1 MTKEN
6 NNYFIKG
13 KKDNWEV
20 VIGLEVHAQV
30 LSNSKLFSGSSTKFG
45 ANPNTQVSLI
55 DSAFPGML
63 PVINEECVKQAVR
76 TGLGL
81 NAKINKYSVF
91 DRKNY
96 FYADLPQGY
105 QISQYK
111 NPIVGEGKVL
121 LDMPNGSKEVGIER
135 LHLEQDA
142 GKSIHDMDPSSTY
155 VDLNRSGIA
164 LMEIV
169 SKPDLRSP
177 DEVNAYIKKLRSIMR
192 YLGTCD
198 GNMQEGSLRADVN
211 VSVRK
216 VGDKEFGTRC
226 EIKNVNS
233 IKFMQM
239 AIEYEAKRQVELIES
254 GEKIDQETRLFDTK
268 KNETRSMRSKE
279 DAHDYRYFPD
289 PDLLPLNI
297 DQKIIDDLKKSLP
310 ELPDQKKE
318 RFIKDY
324 NLSAYEA
331 NVLVSEKE
339 ISNYYEEVAKQSDK
353 KLAATWMMGDL
364 FAMLNDKGLSISQS
378 PISSKNLAELIQS
391 IKSGEISG
399 RIAKEVFEIM
409 IETGDNPKKII
420 ESKGMKQQSD
430 PKELEKMINEI
441 LEQNKDKVDQ
451 YKSGKDKL
459 FGFFVGQVMKVS
471 GGKANPQLAN
481 DILKKLLKA

>member
-1 MTKEN
+1 MKSEKFD
-6 NNYFIKG
+6 YFINGDKG
-13 KKDNWEV
+13 KYEV

-30 LSNSKLFSGSSTKFG
+30 LSNSKLFSGSPTKFG
-45 ANPNTQVSLI
+45 AEPNEHVSLI

-81 NAKINKYSVF
+81 NAKINNYSVF

-121 LDMPNGSKEVGIER
+121 LDMPYGSKEVGIER

-142 GKSIHDMDPSSTY
+142 GKSIHDMDPSNTY

-177 DEVNAYIKKLRSIMR
+177 DEVNAYIKKLRTIMR

-211 VSVRK
+211 VTVRK

-239 AIEYEAKRQVELIES
+239 AIEYEASRQVKLLES
-254 GEKIDQETRLFDTK
+254 GKEIDQETRLFDTK

-289 PDLLPLNI
+289 PDLLPLKL
-297 DQKIIDDLKKSLP
+297 DQKLVDDLKKSLP
-310 ELPDQKKE
+310 ELPDKKKE

-324 NLSAYEA
+324 GLNAYEA

-339 ISNYYEEVAKQSDK
+339 ISDYYEEVAKLSDN

-364 FAMLNDKGLSISQS
+364 FAMLNNKGLNISNS
-378 PISSKNLAELIQS
+378 PISAKDFAELVQA

-409 IETGDNPKKII
+409 IESGDSPKKII
-420 ESKGMKQQSD
+420 ETKGLKQQSD
-430 PKELEKMINEI
+430 PKALETLIDKIINENREKAI
-441 LEQNKDKVDQ
+441 E
-451 YKSGKDKL
+451 YKQGKEKL
-459 FGFFVGQVMKVS
+459 FGFFVGQAMKAS
-471 GGKANPQLAN
+471 GGKANPQLIN
-481 DILKKLLKA
+481 EILKKKL

>member
-81 NAKINKYSVF
+81 NAKINNYSVF

-142 GKSIHDMDPSSTY
+142 GKSIHDMDPSNTY

-216 VGDKEFGTRC
+216 VGDKDFGTRC

-378 PISSKNLAELIQS
+378 PISSSNLAELIQS

-420 ESKGMKQQSD
+420 ESKGMKQQSN